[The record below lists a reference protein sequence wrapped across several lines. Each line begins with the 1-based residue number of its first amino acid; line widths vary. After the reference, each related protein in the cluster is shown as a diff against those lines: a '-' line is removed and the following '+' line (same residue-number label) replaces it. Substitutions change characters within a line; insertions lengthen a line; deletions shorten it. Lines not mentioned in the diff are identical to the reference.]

1 MAKTII
7 RETIIILLLCLA
19 IILVLGVVLYN
30 YVPTNKIV
38 PSEVSYTQT
47 EEVNKAI
54 KESVSAD
61 NTQVIL
67 SYEIDETDLDN
78 YEKNRA
84 YQPGKTNPFSSIK
97 EDTDSGES
105 SNSESN
111 NSGSSNSGNSD
122 KQNSSTKDNT
132 ENTNDNNSKEDKS
145 NENGTLFPDKG
156 TK

>member
-1 MAKTII
+1 MAKTIV

-30 YVPTNKIV
+30 YVPTNKVV
-38 PSEVSYTQT
+38 PTEVSYVQT

-67 SYEIDETDLDN
+67 TYEIDEADLRN
-78 YEKNRA
+78 YKKSGDLN
-84 YQPGKTNPFSSIK
+84 PGKTNPFSPIK
-97 EDTDSGES
+97 VEEDENTEEDTTTENKVTS
-105 SNSESN
+105 SNTKKN
-111 NSGSSNSGNSD
+111 NTS
-122 KQNSSTKDNT
+122 KVDNE
-132 ENTNDNNSKEDKS
+132 ENDTTS
-145 NENGTLFPDKG
+145 ENGTLFPDKG

>member
-38 PSEVSYTQT
+38 PEQVSYTQT
-47 EEVNKAI
+47 EEVKNAI
-54 KESVSAD
+54 EESAVD

-67 SYEIDETDLDN
+67 TYEIDETDLNN
-78 YEKNRA
+78 YEKVRD
-84 YQPGKTNPFSSIK
+84 YKPGKTNPFSSYQK
-97 EDTDSGES
+97 DENETTEQTNTVNTTNTANGE
-105 SNSESN
+105 N
-111 NSGSSNSGNSD
+111 NQTTNNTTSGNTNNVKSG
-122 KQNSSTKDNT
+122 TT
-132 ENTNDNNSKEDKS
+132 ENSTTT
-145 NENGTLFPDKG
+145 ENKTLFPDNG